1 MRLSNNLMYQNN
13 INKILDNQQGVANA
27 QERVTTGEKYLTT
40 SEAPAA
46 ISQAMLYSNKIQTNE
61 QYTKNIDQLNG
72 RLETE
77 ESVLQSINSNIQQAQ
92 ELTIQAGNG
101 AYTKDD
107 LKSIASELSGIQQTL
122 ANLMN
127 TRSEDGKFIF
137 SGYQDSTQPYQFD
150 SAAGEY
156 TYNGDQGQH
165 QITIAEGVSIKASDN
180 GFDTF
185 EKTNARLN
193 VESNTASVSGSIT
206 AASVYVDGQA
216 EFDKFHQAN
225 YNADPTAPA
234 TANTYSVL
242 VSPGATAT
250 DPQTYEIYRDGAAL
264 TPAVTGEV
272 TDEPIDFA
280 GMKIEFEGTAPGQ
293 LDFRLEKPGKENVL
307 NTLQSLITGL
317 NDGTLEGDDFQQVL
331 ADGLVQLQNASEQ
344 VVFTQA
350 SLGGRMNALE
360 RVSDSNLALDIQNKS
375 NRSNL
380 VEVDMAEAISELT
393 KQETALQA
401 SQATFGR
408 LTNLS
413 LFDYL

>member
-1 MRLSNNLMYQNN
+1 MRLSNNLMYQNS
-13 INKILDNQQGVANA
+13 INKILQNQNGVANA
-27 QERVTTGEKYLTT
+27 QERVNTRQKYLST
-40 SEAPAA
+40 SEAPAD
-46 ISQAMLYSNKIQTNE
+46 ISQAMLYTNKIQSNE
-61 QYTKNIDQLNG
+61 QYTKNINQLNG
-72 RLETE
+72 RLKTE
-77 ESVLQSINSNIQQAQ
+77 ESVLQGINESIQAAKDIA
-92 ELTIQAGNG
+92 LKAGNG
-101 AYTKDD
+101 AYSKDD
-107 LKSIASELSGIQQTL
+107 LKSLASELTEIQKTL

-127 TRSEDGKFIF
+127 TRSEDGKYIF

-150 SAAGEY
+150 AASGK
-156 TYNGDQGQH
+156 YNYQGDQGQH
-165 QITIAEGVSIKASDN
+165 KITIAEGVSIKSSDN
-180 GFDTF
+180 GYDTF

-225 YNADPTAPA
+225 YNADPTALA

-264 TPAVTGEV
+264 TPGVTGEV

-293 LDFRLEKPGKENVL
+293 LDFSLEKQGKENVL
-307 NTLQSLITGL
+307 NTLQALITGL

-408 LTNLS
+408 LAKLS
-413 LFDYL
+413 LFDYI